1 MKTYPYPQDQI
12 MEYLQEAA
20 DNGEVIQLTYY
31 GGTRPGEARSVVPTT
46 VYKTRFHG
54 ICIDSNIEKTYLY
67 EKCYFPKMFGVQK
80 RNALADTP
88 SRFAG
93 SSKRFDTFSESDSNA
108 REIRRLEDLKR
119 SKEKLEKSKKELADS
134 VGELKE
140 SWNDL
145 AHIVKTRGG
154 TRPIRQTAQEPLTT
168 EEKPSI
174 SQRGWFIFVWYVVF
188 FPVGVTLTLV
198 NPRYSKQKKAVIVL
212 LFVAFLCVIWS
223 MPQPQTPPA

>member
-1 MKTYPYPQDQI
+1 MKTYTYPQEQF

-31 GGTRPGEARSVVPTT
+31 GGTHPGDTRPVVPIT
-46 VYKTRFHG
+46 VLKTRFHG
-54 ICIDSNIEKTYLY
+54 LCIQTGIEKTYLY
-67 EKCYFPKMFGVQK
+67 EKCYFPQMFGVLK

-88 SRFAG
+88 SRFAE
-93 SSKRFDTFSESDSNA
+93 SSKRFDSFSESDSNA

-119 SKEKLEKSKKELADS
+119 SKEELEKSKKELADS
-134 VGELKE
+134 VGEFKE

-145 AHIVKTRGG
+145 VHVFKTRGG
-154 TRPIRQTAQEPLTT
+154 TRPIRQTAQESLTT

-198 NPRYSKQKKAVIVL
+198 NQRYSKQKKAVIVL
-212 LFVAFLCVIWS
+212 LFAAFLCVILS
-223 MPQPQTPPA
+223 TPQPQTPPA

>member
-1 MKTYPYPQDQI
+1 M
-12 MEYLQEAA
+12 
-20 DNGEVIQLTYY
+20 
-31 GGTRPGEARSVVPTT
+31 
-46 VYKTRFHG
+46 
-54 ICIDSNIEKTYLY
+54 
-67 EKCYFPKMFGVQK
+67 
-80 RNALADTP
+80 
-88 SRFAG
+88 
-93 SSKRFDTFSESDSNA
+93 
-108 REIRRLEDLKR
+108 EDLKR

-174 SQRGWFIFVWYVVF
+174 SQRGWFILVWYVVF

>member
-80 RNALADTP
+80 RERQKFCVHGIIGARQSGASNEHEHQTQ
-88 SRFAG
+88 
-93 SSKRFDTFSESDSNA
+93 FS
-108 REIRRLEDLKR
+108 
-119 SKEKLEKSKKELADS
+119 
-134 VGELKE
+134 
-140 SWNDL
+140 
-145 AHIVKTRGG
+145 
-154 TRPIRQTAQEPLTT
+154 
-168 EEKPSI
+168 
-174 SQRGWFIFVWYVVF
+174 
-188 FPVGVTLTLV
+188 
-198 NPRYSKQKKAVIVL
+198 
-212 LFVAFLCVIWS
+212 
-223 MPQPQTPPA
+223 

>member
-1 MKTYPYPQDQI
+1 MCLVLKVNKEKP
-12 MEYLQEAA
+12 
-20 DNGEVIQLTYY
+20 
-31 GGTRPGEARSVVPTT
+31 RSL
-46 VYKTRFHG
+46 RG
-54 ICIDSNIEKTYLY
+54 
-67 EKCYFPKMFGVQK
+67 FGVCV
-80 RNALADTP
+80 LA
-88 SRFAG
+88 
-93 SSKRFDTFSESDSNA
+93 E
-108 REIRRLEDLKR
+108 
-119 SKEKLEKSKKELADS
+119 
-134 VGELKE
+134 GEE

-154 TRPIRQTAQEPLTT
+154 TKPIRQTAQEPLTT

-174 SQRGWFIFVWYVVF
+174 SQRGWFILVWYVVF

>member
-145 AHIVKTRGG
+145 AHIVK
-154 TRPIRQTAQEPLTT
+154 P
-168 EEKPSI
+168 KI
-174 SQRGWFIFVWYVVF
+174 SDR
-188 FPVGVTLTLV
+188 L
-198 NPRYSKQKKAVIVL
+198 AV
-212 LFVAFLCVIWS
+212 
-223 MPQPQTPPA
+223 